1 MPKHLIKKYAPDHEV
16 VRNHKYLKIFGT
28 LLHDPNLF
36 HLNRR
41 SVSGAFFVGLLCAF
55 TPIFPQMLT
64 AAGLAILLRVNLPIS
79 VALVWITNPVTIPPM
94 FYFCYEVGNWLLGIE
109 PTIDKFKMDMQW
121 FESILGQIWEPL
133 LVGGVV
139 TGLVAGS
146 MAYLAIRIIWRWH
159 LIQHLEKRKARK
171 KAKKASSSPDVS

>member
-1 MPKHLIKKYAPDHEV
+1 MPRRLIKRFTPDHET
-16 VRNHKYLKIFGT
+16 VRNHKYLKIFGA

-64 AAGLAILLRVNLPIS
+64 AAALAIIFRVNLPIS
-79 VALVWITNPVTIPPM
+79 VALVWLTNPVTIPPM
-94 FYFCYEVGNWLLGIE
+94 FYFCYMIGNWLLGTE
-109 PTIDKFKMDMQW
+109 PTIEQFKMDIKW

-139 TGLVAGS
+139 TGLVVGGIS
-146 MAYLAIRIIWRWH
+146 YLVIRGLWRWYV
-159 LIQHLEKRKARK
+159 INQYRKRKTRK
-171 KAKKASSSPDVS
+171 NNGNIKPSAF